1 MNGISC
7 YKETS
12 TNENNQKTAKKNKKT
27 KNTRQTYVCTSDP
40 SAMTLV
46 LDDSF

>member
-12 TNENNQKTAKKNKKT
+12 TNENNQKTAKTKQ
-27 KNTRQTYVCTSDP
+27 KNTRQTYVCISDP
-40 SAMTLV
+40 SSMTLV
-46 LDDSF
+46 LNDSF

>member
-12 TNENNQKTAKKNKKT
+12 TNENNQKTAKKKKK

-40 SAMTLV
+40 SSMTLV
-46 LDDSF
+46 LNDSF

>member
-12 TNENNQKTAKKNKKT
+12 TNENNQKTAKKKQQQ
-27 KNTRQTYVCTSDP
+27 NTRQTYVCTSDP
-40 SAMTLV
+40 SSMTLV
-46 LDDSF
+46 LNDSF